1 MIIKRIPAGIYA
13 ANCFLLMDEDT
24 KEMAVI
30 DPGGD
35 SDDIIKAIESL
46 KGKVKFILL
55 THGHVDHVGGVM
67 DIKKEYNVPFYINE
81 EDQKLIDKGTY
92 IYGNIP
98 KADGYLKDRD
108 KISLGKHTIT
118 VLETPGHTPGGV
130 CFKVEDMVF
139 TGDTLFK
146 GSIGRT
152 DLGGGDYDAI
162 INSINNKL
170 VPLDENTIVLPG
182 HGPES
187 TIAHEKQS
195 NPFLR

>member
-81 EDQKLIDKGTY
+81 EDQKLIDKCTY

-98 KADGYLKDRD
+98 KADGYLKDGD

>member
-98 KADGYLKDRD
+98 KADGYLKDGD
-108 KISLGKHTIT
+108 KIPLGKHTIT

>member
-98 KADGYLKDRD
+98 KADGYLKDGD